1 MRRLAVF
8 LTAGLLMG
16 PALAQA
22 AGPHGAVRALN
33 LARQTAVQLNGGLGR
48 YHPAACMFQSA
59 DADNPCLIARTAK
72 GYTFRFQGGSP
83 GWQTL
88 GQPPTLE
95 TEIQVAPDGRSVKRL
110 IYNGAIR

>member
-1 MRRLAVF
+1 MF
-8 LTAGLLMG
+8 LSAGLLVG

-22 AGPHGAVRALN
+22 AELHGAVRALN

-48 YHPAACMFQSA
+48 YHPASCMFQSA
-59 DADNPCLIARTAK
+59 DADNPCLIASSAE

-83 GWQTL
+83 GWQIL
-88 GQPPTLE
+88 GEPPTLE
-95 TEIQVAPDGRSVKRL
+95 TEIQMAPDGRSVKRL